1 MVIFYCTFWLNSN
14 TVIKQLA
21 KLLKYLWDLLMMVEK
36 YNTHV
41 QIEKQCAR
49 KGYMQIE
56 SNRMYYNAKVYTH
69 ILDVTDEW
77 NNTSWKKE
85 RKRKRKKE

>member
-1 MVIFYCTFWLNSN
+1 
-14 TVIKQLA
+14 
-21 KLLKYLWDLLMMVEK
+21 MMVEK
-36 YNTHV
+36 YDTHV

-69 ILDVTDEW
+69 ILDVTDE
-77 NNTSWKKE
+77 
-85 RKRKRKKE
+85 